1 MLEQPTRLVRQHIKV
16 VLLLLAAVCV
26 SGVSLCVARRQF
38 DANVSTDLLQWLST
52 FRQQQQL
59 SRLTGI
65 AAAVAAGSTEAAA
78 DLEVHNTSVMEC
90 VSRMVATLTAAG
102 NLTMPGRAY
111 VLGVL
116 QRLNGCLTMLHG
128 VLLQQQQQS
137 SAQPAQQVQCWMQ
150 QLQAQ
155 ASSPEDHLTLQLVA
169 LL

>member
-1 MLEQPTRLVRQHIKV
+1 MPAYQGGLTPV
-16 VLLLLAAVCV
+16 LAAAALCACVCV
-26 SGVSLCVARRQF
+26 YARRQF
-38 DANVSTDLLQWLST
+38 DADVSTDLTQWLQA

-90 VSRMVATLTAAG
+90 VSKMVATLAAAG
-102 NLTMPGRAY
+102 NLALPGRAY

-128 VLLQQQQQS
+128 VLQQQQF

-155 ASSPEDHLTLQLVA
+155 ASSPEDHITLQLVS